1 GAAWAWGSRAS
12 PASSNRPAVA
22 SRSRAIPATARQS
35 SCGCLRVT
43 SPLPFDAAPRV
54 AGPAKRRSTAMTI
67 ATRPRDRIPRGDRD
81 RRLSLGLTRDAMA
94 AEAGITVEQ
103 LRRYESTPIDE
114 EFSLR
119 IAERVG
125 LALER
130 LEATRLPLVYN
141 GPVP

>member
-1 GAAWAWGSRAS
+1 
-12 PASSNRPAVA
+12 
-22 SRSRAIPATARQS
+22 
-35 SCGCLRVT
+35 
-43 SPLPFDAAPRV
+43 
-54 AGPAKRRSTAMTI
+54 MTI

-94 AEAGITVEQ
+94 AEAGMTVEQ

-141 GPVP
+141 GPVPVQQSRTGRSWPTGPGVWHRLFRIGLGIRPSTQTPIADGGPTTSRR